1 VRAPDRLLV
10 LTDASQTSGRPL
22 LDVVRAALRGGACA
36 VVLREK
42 HLPRPARAAL
52 GARVAD
58 VVHDAGGT
66 FLAAGGLDDPHVTVD
81 GVHLAATDPFPATP
95 PAIVGRSCHDADALR
110 RAAAEGCSYATL
122 SPIFASAS
130 KPGYGPPLGTDPL
143 RDAPLP
149 VFALGGVD
157 QARAPACVD
166 AGARGVAVMGTVM
179 RASDPEAVVRDLLA
193 VVDAGV
199 PR

>member
-22 LDVVRAALRGGACA
+22 LDVVRAAVRGGARA

-42 HLPRPARAAL
+42 QLPGPVRAAL
-52 GARVAD
+52 GARIAG

-66 FLAAGGLDDPHVTVD
+66 FLAAGGLDDAHVPVD
-81 GVHLAATDPFPATP
+81 GVHLAATDPFPSAR

-110 RAAAEGCSYATL
+110 RAAAEGCTYATL
-122 SPIFASAS
+122 SPIFPTAS
-130 KPGYGPPLGTDPL
+130 KPGYGPPLGPAAL

-157 QARAPACVD
+157 PTGAPACVD

-179 RASDPEAVVRDLLA
+179 RAPDPAAVVRDLL
-193 VVDAGV
+193 VVMHAGV
-199 PR
+199 AR